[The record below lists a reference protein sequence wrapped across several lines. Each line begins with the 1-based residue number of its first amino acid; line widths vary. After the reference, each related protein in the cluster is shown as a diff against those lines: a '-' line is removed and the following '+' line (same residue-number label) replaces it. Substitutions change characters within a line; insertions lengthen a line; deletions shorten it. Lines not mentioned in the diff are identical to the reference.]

1 MFKRIRP
8 STGVRALVAAPMGTV
23 VTGLRRLDIP
33 WAGVAA
39 AAALV
44 AVAAAE
50 LALVVL
56 AVSHPLPAAVPNAAL
71 LFHGGLGADP
81 LGVSQSP
88 LLTHAFFVKRDLF
101 ALLIAMSVGYLA
113 VLGLAR
119 HVRVRWALA
128 ALAVAFAIVGLAPVL
143 LSKDAFLYVAY
154 ARLGALHHLNP
165 YVHPP
170 AAASRDAILRYVDW
184 HRQVVPYGPVF
195 TLGTY
200 PLGLVSIPAAVW
212 ILKLVAIVSGV
223 AALGLVWKCAQRLRR
238 PAVPAVLA
246 VGLNPLF
253 LVYGVGGAHNDL
265 LMVMLLL
272 GGLYLL
278 LSARHRL
285 GGAAVALAVGVKAAA
300 APLAPFALLA
310 SRRRGAALAGALLA
324 AAGLAALTLAVY
336 GPHQFGLRQ
345 QAATIDRYS
354 LPRMLAAPFGVG
366 WSNSCAQHLGG
377 CNARALEVVPAVLM
391 AVTLAL
397 LLYRVWRGA
406 DPIAAAGWAAL
417 ALIASLA
424 SVMAWYLVW
433 ALPMTALSRSR
444 WLYAATAATG
454 VFLLITS
461 WPGRAL
467 LLP

>member
-1 MFKRIRP
+1 MPKRIRP
-8 STGVRALVAAPMGTV
+8 SPGVRALAGAPMGAV
-23 VTGLRRLDIP
+23 VTGLRRSDLP

-39 AAALV
+39 VVALV
-44 AVAAAE
+44 AAAGAE
-50 LALVVL
+50 LAFAVL
-56 AVSHPLPAAVPNAAL
+56 AVSHPVRSAVPNAAL

-81 LGVSQSP
+81 LAVSRPP
-88 LLTHAFFVKRDLF
+88 LLSHTFLVKRELF
-101 ALLIAMSVGYLA
+101 LALIAMSVCYLA

-128 ALAVAFAIVGLAPVL
+128 ALVVAFAIVGLAPIL

-170 AAASRDAILRYVDW
+170 AAASRDAILRYIDW
-184 HRQVVPYGPVF
+184 RRQVEPYGPVF
-195 TLGTY
+195 TLATY

-212 ILKLVAIVSGV
+212 ILKLVAVVSGA

-238 PAVPAVLA
+238 PAVPAVLT

-253 LVYGVGGAHNDL
+253 LLYGVGGAHNDL

-278 LSARHRL
+278 LAARHRL
-285 GGAAVALAVGVKAAA
+285 GGAAVALAVGIKAAA

-310 SRRRGAALAGALLA
+310 SRRRGRAFLGAAIAV
-324 AAGLAALTLAVY
+324 AGLAALTLAVF

-345 QAATIDRYS
+345 QAATVDRYS
-354 LPRMLAAPFGVG
+354 LARLLASPFGVR
-366 WSNSCAQHLGG
+366 WSNSCAEHLSG
-377 CNARALEVVPAVLM
+377 CNARALQIVPAAVL
-391 AVTLAL
+391 ALTVAL

-454 VFLLITS
+454 VFLLITT
-461 WPGRAL
+461 WPGRQL